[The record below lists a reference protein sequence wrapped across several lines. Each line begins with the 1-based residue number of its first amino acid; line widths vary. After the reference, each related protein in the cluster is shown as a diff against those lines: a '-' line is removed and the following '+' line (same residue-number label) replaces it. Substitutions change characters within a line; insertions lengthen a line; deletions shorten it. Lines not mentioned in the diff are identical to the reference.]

1 MHIIQ
6 DAPDTVPTE
15 FRRAPMPFKPTE
27 PLPFS
32 EGGPLFAVKP
42 TEPVDYEDNPLFD
55 SSCEM
60 LGIALVAA
68 CVTLLFLLAAIL
80 YWSLK

>member
-1 MHIIQ
+1 
-6 DAPDTVPTE
+6 
-15 FRRAPMPFKPTE
+15 MPFKPTE
-27 PLPFS
+27 P
-32 EGGPLFAVKP
+32 VNY
-42 TEPVDYEDNPLFD
+42 DDNPLFD

-68 CVTLLFLLAAIL
+68 CVTLLILVSLIL